1 MTPNTLSYRGY
12 VASVEF
18 DARDGVFWGKVLG
31 LVDSITFEGETV
43 RELTEDFHNGIDFYL
58 ADCAKTGRAPERPLS
73 GDLILNIA
81 PEVHSAVLAA
91 ARVSEKSADQC
102 ASEVFAS
109 VVGRHLNANRQK

>member
-58 ADCAKTGRAPERPLS
+58 TDCAKTGRTPERPLS
-73 GDLILNIA
+73 GDLILHIA
-81 PEVHSAVLAA
+81 PEVHGAVLAA
-91 ARVSEKSADQC
+91 ARAAGKSADQW
-102 ASEVFAS
+102 ASEIFAS
-109 VVGRHLNANRQK
+109 AVGR